1 MDICPGEIVAL
12 IGENGAG
19 KTTTFRM
26 IMNLI
31 SPSSGSISFN
41 NKKID
46 EIDTSSPE
54 MILYVDKLINAW
66 GGEDLEACIKE
77 STKILGYT
85 DYEKIAED
93 NDSMTFC
100 LSK

>member
-1 MDICPGEIVAL
+1 
-12 IGENGAG
+12 
-19 KTTTFRM
+19 
-26 IMNLI
+26 
-31 SPSSGSISFN
+31 
-41 NKKID
+41 
-46 EIDTSSPE
+46 